1 MNSDLSLLY
10 RGTRDR
16 FYAAGQGTA
25 ALDELLAVLS
35 SLWDEAERTLANED
49 AGDRSLIACGPGCG
63 TCCVVN
69 VACSFPEAVAVARY
83 LVSVPDLDQDIIL
96 ERLHKLWRDVRG
108 IEDGERV
115 LMHRS
120 CAFLDAAGHCLVHP
134 VRPLICRSVTST
146 DPELCRAAVAAEVCG
161 CSAPIVMH
169 QFQQRLYETLF
180 TALTSGLALA
190 GWDDRSFQL
199 SGLVRFL
206 LLHPTEEVRRG
217 RDQPLTWADLYP

>member
-10 RGTRDR
+10 RVTRDR
-16 FYAAGQGTA
+16 FCAAGQGAA
-25 ALDELLAVLS
+25 ALDEVLAVLR
-35 SLWDEAERTLANED
+35 SLWDEAEGLLANED

-69 VACSFPEAVAVARY
+69 VASSFPEAVAVARY
-83 LVSVPDLDQDIIL
+83 LVDTPAIDQDDIL

-115 LMHRS
+115 LMHRP

-146 DPELCRAAVAAEVCG
+146 DPELCRAAVVAEVCG

-180 TALTSGLALA
+180 TALTAGLALA

-206 LLHPTEEVRRG
+206 LRHPREETPWG